1 MNVGVPFSTLN
12 YTCMSCILP
21 GKFRID
27 FYHFFSH
34 LCVYFFRD
42 IDRTLFKRLASID
55 IFG

>member
-21 GKFRID
+21 CKFRID
-27 FYHFFSH
+27 FYHFFPH

-42 IDRTLFKRLASID
+42 IDRTLFKKLASID